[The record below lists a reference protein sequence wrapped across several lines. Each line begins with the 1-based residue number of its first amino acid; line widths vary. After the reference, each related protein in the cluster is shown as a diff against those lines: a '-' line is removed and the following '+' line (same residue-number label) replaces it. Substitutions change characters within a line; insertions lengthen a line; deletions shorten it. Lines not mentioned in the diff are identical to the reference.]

1 MQVVVIFGSN
11 SGNKRRTIEE
21 ATTLLSERVGAI
33 VIKSS
38 FYETEPWGF
47 ECTELFLN
55 QVVIFEST
63 LAPEDILQACLET
76 EKRLGRI
83 RPAGIR
89 YASRT
94 IDIDILF
101 CGQQVIS
108 TTQLTVPHPR
118 LELRNFVLTPLN
130 EIIPDFIH
138 PVLHKKISGLLTEC
152 PDKMAVRK
160 L

>member
-11 SGNKRRTIEE
+11 SGDKRRTIEE
-21 ATTLLSERVGAI
+21 ATTLLSKRVGAV

-55 QVVIFEST
+55 QVVIFECT
-63 LAPEDILQACLET
+63 LAPENILQACLET
-76 EKRLGRI
+76 EKQLGRI

-101 CGQQVIS
+101 YGQQTIS

-138 PVLHKKISGLLTEC
+138 PVLHKKISGLLAEC
-152 PDKMAVRK
+152 PDKMAVKK